1 MRVFYFL
8 SSCDTCKRI
17 LAELPLDS
25 SIAQIDIK
33 KNPLTASQLAQ
44 LHALAG
50 SYEALFSKRSQ
61 LYKQRCLKDQILSEN
76 DIKDLLLEHYTFLK
90 RPVLLY
96 DNKLFIG
103 NTAKVITEAKAF
115 LNEQ

>member
-1 MRVFYFL
+1 MRIFYYL

-17 LAELPLDS
+17 QAELSLDAS
-25 SIAQIDIK
+25 TQRVDIK
-33 KNPLTASQLAQ
+33 KNPLNAVQLDA
-44 LHALAG
+44 LHTLSG
-50 SYEALFSKRSQ
+50 SYEALFSKRAQ

>member
-1 MRVFYFL
+1 M
-8 SSCDTCKRI
+8 
-17 LAELPLDS
+17 
-25 SIAQIDIK
+25 
-33 KNPLTASQLAQ
+33 
-44 LHALAG
+44 
-50 SYEALFSKRSQ
+50 
-61 LYKQRCLKDQILSEN
+61 YKQRCLKDQILSEN

-115 LNEQ
+115 LNE

>member
-1 MRVFYFL
+1 MRVFYYL

-50 SYEALFSKRSQ
+50 SYEALFSKRAQ

-90 RPVLLY
+90 RPVIIIG
-96 DNKLFIG
+96 DKLFIG
-103 NTAKVITEAKAF
+103 NSKNTIANAKAIV
-115 LNEQ
+115 

>member
-1 MRVFYFL
+1 MPWLEVTKPFL
-8 SSCDTCKRI
+8 VNVHSCINK
-17 LAELPLDS
+17 
-25 SIAQIDIK
+25 
-33 KNPLTASQLAQ
+33 
-44 LHALAG
+44 G
-50 SYEALFSKRSQ
+50 V
-61 LYKQRCLKDQILSEN
+61 KDQILSEN